1 MDDMTRPEAEIGQMW
16 ILMLLTGLAAFAAM
30 FAFTFACDR
39 L

>member
-1 MDDMTRPEAEIGQMW
+1 MW

-30 FAFTFACDR
+30 FAFTFACDW